1 MDNKKQYITY
11 DTSKNMKCE
20 INPAFITGLQQIYG
34 RYISAIYETPENMGN
49 LIKDFNETVMD
60 PEAAK
65 KKGREFTP
73 VESEIYTLYSLIHI
87 MKGYAKEQKLE
98 IFNDLDVTEEQFGS
112 IVKEVSEEEKDPL
125 KMLTLL
131 AEKLGQESS

>member
-34 RYISAIYETPENMGN
+34 RYISAIYQTPENMGN

-87 MKGYAKEQKLE
+87 MKGYAGTKVRNL
-98 IFNDLDVTEEQFGS
+98 
-112 IVKEVSEEEKDPL
+112 
-125 KMLTLL
+125 
-131 AEKLGQESS
+131 